1 VPAVITV
8 TEDIAVDERDIVES
22 FVRASGPGGQNV
34 NKVATAVQL
43 RFDLYGASTM
53 PEPVRDR
60 LRRLA
65 GNRLNEDGAIL
76 IVAQRFRSQL
86 RNREDALDRL
96 IALVRRAAAPPPP
109 PRRPTRP
116 TAAARERRLADKAHS
131 ARRKRERTAR
141 ADE

>member
-1 VPAVITV
+1 MISV
-8 TEDIAVDERDIVES
+8 TEDIALDEHDISES

-43 RFDLYGASTM
+43 RFYLDGVSAL
-53 PEPVRDR
+53 PDPIRER

-65 GNRLNEDGAIL
+65 DNRLTEDGAIL
-76 IVAQRFRSQL
+76 IIAQRFRSQL
-86 RNREDALDRL
+86 RNREDALERL

-116 TAAARERRLADKAHS
+116 TRAARERRLSDKARR
-131 ARRKRERTAR
+131 AQRKRERAPDS
-141 ADE
+141 DE